1 MRVFIRIF
9 SKKKM
14 FWQYLRIVTGEYSF
28 LKNNFVGCLTKK
40 FTPLTNRHLNNLE
53 DITQLKRQNFA

>member
-1 MRVFIRIF
+1 
-9 SKKKM
+9 M